1 MSIAKQLYPRA
12 CMNAVCYEEDDHY
25 DLELENSACPEGRIA
40 ISISKKLGLEESD
53 HMIRA

>member
-1 MSIAKQLYPRA
+1 
-12 CMNAVCYEEDDHY
+12 MNAVCYEEDDHY

-40 ISISKKLGLEESD
+40 ISISKRLGLEETD